1 MARNLVQTKNYKY
14 KAPFFNNGST
24 PMSRVETY
32 ILHKKAGVEYKMLEH
47 TKISFNHRKDIS
59 DYSDLVEM
67 LFPANRNQQHAAM
80 CILFELKWTDLLM
93 PNMAHLET
101 KHSISRRILQRT
113 RAKLSKL
120 GLIEHVSYLNSR
132 YDGQH
137 GWKLS
142 TRFER
147 ALNLLAQKY
156 TGFRDTK
163 TSSKEKDS
171 MLVDFANAKR
181 NTANPGKFE
190 DTRGETV

>member
-1 MARNLVQTKNYKY
+1 MA
-14 KAPFFNNGST
+14 
-24 PMSRVETY
+24 
-32 ILHKKAGVEYKMLEH
+32 EH

-67 LFPANRNQQHAAM
+67 LFPGNRNQQHAAA

-93 PNMAHLET
+93 LNMANIET
-101 KHSISRRILQRT
+101 QYAISRRILQRT

-137 GWKLS
+137 GWKIS

-147 ALNLLAQKY
+147 ALNQLAQKCA
-156 TGFRDTK
+156 GFREIK
-163 TSSKEKDS
+163 VSSKEKDS
-171 MLVDFANAKR
+171 MLVDFANARR
-181 NTANPGKFE
+181 NTANPGKFK
-190 DTRGETV
+190 DIRGEVL